1 MADTLII
8 LALIC
13 LEIVAITFA
22 WRAIKTSRTPQGS
35 VGWAIFLIAAP
46 YLGVPLYLFLGHH
59 RLNGFIVSRR
69 ASEQVLHG
77 VETYRDRYRP
87 HSDPEIDTTLFE
99 QIGGLPDAAGNGF
112 HLLENGEATFKAIF
126 AAIDG
131 AGSYVL
137 VQSYI
142 VNDDGVGRELA
153 ERMIAAAARGVAVRF
168 MVDAIGSIK
177 LPPEYFGKLRAGGVE
192 FVNPKASR
200 GPKNRFQL
208 NFRNHRKTI
217 VIDGHIGFTGGLNFG
232 DEYKG
237 LNPRYGE
244 DWRDTHLRLTGPV
257 VSQLQLV
264 FCEDWHWAT
273 EENLFHEL
281 NWEAGLDPDDMTALI
296 VATGPGDELESGAL
310 FFISCIAEATERVW
324 IASPYFVPDTDV
336 LSALKLASLKGLD
349 VRILVPE
356 VIDHR
361 ISWLA
366 AFAYFDEIRSV
377 GVKVMRYNKGFMHQK
392 VVLVDDALVAVGT
405 TNMDNRSFRL
415 NFEAMAVYFD
425 KRAASEAEKML
436 DRDFARSF
444 ELEKQLSDQPW
455 KVRVGAPIA
464 RLFSPLL

>member
-1 MADTLII
+1 MANTLLIV
-8 LALIC
+8 ALVI

-22 WRAIKTSRTPQGS
+22 WRAIKNSRTPQGS
-35 VGWAIFLIAAP
+35 VGWVVFLIAAP

-59 RLNGFIVSRR
+59 RFSGYIVGRKV
-69 ASEQVLHG
+69 SEEVLHG
-77 VETYRDRYRP
+77 VQTYRDRYRP
-87 HSDPEIDTTLFE
+87 KSDPEVDTTLFE
-99 QIGGLPDAAGNGF
+99 KIGDLPDAAGNGF
-112 HLLENGEATFKAIF
+112 ELLIDGEATFSAVF
-126 AAIDG
+126 EAIDN
-131 AGSYVL
+131 AKSYVL

-153 ERMIAAAARGVAVRF
+153 DRMIAAAGRGVTVRF
-168 MVDAIGSIK
+168 MVDAVGSMK
-177 LPPEYFGKLRAGGVE
+177 LPPSYFGNLRAGGVE
-192 FVNPKASR
+192 FVNPKAAP
-200 GPKNRFQL
+200 GPQNRFQL

-217 VIDGHIGFTGGLNFG
+217 VVDGHIGFTGGLNFG

-264 FCEDWHWAT
+264 FAEDWHWST
-273 EENLFHEL
+273 EENLIEHL
-281 NWEAGLDPDDMTALI
+281 NWDADLDPADMTALI

-310 FFISCIAEATERVW
+310 FFISCIAEAKERVW
-324 IASPYFVPDTDV
+324 IASPYFVPDTDI
-336 LSALKLASLKGLD
+336 LSALKLAALKGLD

-356 VIDHR
+356 VIDHK
-361 ISWLA
+361 IPWLA
-366 AFAYFDEIRSV
+366 AFAYFDEIRAV

-392 VVLVDDALVAVGT
+392 VVLVDDALAAVGT

-425 KRAASEAEKML
+425 SRAAADLEDMLEADL
-436 DRDFARSF
+436 ARSF
-444 ELEKQLSDQPW
+444 ELTTPLPEQPW
-455 KVRVGAPIA
+455 KIRVGAPIA